1 MQNIRKHL
9 TLFAFIAVCAVS
21 LIQYIPYHIF
31 FSSSDANLG
40 YIAAKLSVAYE
51 FILPPFVA
59 LVALA
64 VYSRRSAGRVIGS
77 IAIIS
82 LGRAMYFL
90 PFGYMSAF
98 SAGYDSVDSL
108 LLSVA
113 ELSGSYFSFGVFSLA
128 LFCIALLVIGKM
140 YGKSNLPA
148 SVSHALS
155 GNGIFDFSDIGV
167 RTVFILVAIAFAL
180 NMPYADVIGFIADFG
195 SSFTAEEIFSIILD
209 ILYRPL
215 LLFISHVLL
224 AWLRRIIV

>member
-1 MQNIRKHL
+1 MH
-9 TLFAFIAVCAVS
+9 
-21 LIQYIPYHIF
+21 
-31 FSSSDANLG
+31 
-40 YIAAKLSVAYE
+40 
-51 FILPPFVA
+51 
-59 LVALA
+59 
-64 VYSRRSAGRVIGS
+64 
-77 IAIIS
+77 
-82 LGRAMYFL
+82 
-90 PFGYMSAF
+90 
-98 SAGYDSVDSL
+98 
-108 LLSVA
+108 
-113 ELSGSYFSFGVFSLA
+113 
-128 LFCIALLVIGKM
+128 
-140 YGKSNLPA
+140 GKSNLPA

>member
-64 VYSRRSAGRVIGS
+64 VYSRRGAGRAIGS

-98 SAGYDSVDSL
+98 SADVKAAGGCRAFRL
-108 LLSVA
+108 
-113 ELSGSYFSFGVFSLA
+113 
-128 LFCIALLVIGKM
+128 
-140 YGKSNLPA
+140 
-148 SVSHALS
+148 
-155 GNGIFDFSDIGV
+155 
-167 RTVFILVAIAFAL
+167 ILQ
-180 NMPYADVIGFIADFG
+180 
-195 SSFTAEEIFSIILD
+195 
-209 ILYRPL
+209 
-215 LLFISHVLL
+215 
-224 AWLRRIIV
+224 LRRIFASSFRHSSFSHR